1 MGDQMMATVTALQDE
16 VEQRNRRIF
25 SFVNKMLKEKPL
37 DLSPYF
43 PAMSILKRYL
53 IVNVDY
59 H

>member
-1 MGDQMMATVTALQDE
+1 MMATVTALQDE